1 MLIKLKY
8 LTQYQLDQIQESG
21 EYKEINLQNE
31 SDQIENHNFE
41 YILGMSLWSLT
52 KERIESLES

>member
-41 YILGMSLWSLT
+41 YILVMSLWSLT
-52 KERIESLES
+52 KERIESL